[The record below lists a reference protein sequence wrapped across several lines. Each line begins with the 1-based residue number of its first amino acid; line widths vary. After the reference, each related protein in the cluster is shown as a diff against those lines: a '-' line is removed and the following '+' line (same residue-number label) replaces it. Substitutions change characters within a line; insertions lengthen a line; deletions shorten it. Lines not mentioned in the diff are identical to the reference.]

1 LKTYSWYNFEGSEVK
16 SIRASRVSIVE
27 GYCYVNNNE
36 LFIKGMHIAECTK
49 KVVKHYNHLPL
60 RDKKLLMKR
69 KEISKLNENY
79 LKRVDYCSN
88 QRLL

>member
-36 LFIKGMHIAECTK
+36 LFIKGMHIAE
-49 KVVKHYNHLPL
+49 Y
-60 RDKKLLMKR
+60 
-69 KEISKLNENY
+69 KEGGKTL
-79 LKRVDYCSN
+79 
-88 QRLL
+88 